1 MLSRGDGGSVDRGR
15 GSSDFRPPRLPGGVL
30 FTCAAVAFVSAVW
43 AALDPARGAFAVL
56 LAALAVLAAG
66 AAWLERDPGSVKDLT
81 LVATLGGL
89 AAAGRILFAPVPNVQ
104 PVTVIVAA
112 AGVALGPRRGFA
124 VGALAA
130 LASNFFLGQGPH
142 TPWQM
147 LSWGAC
153 GVAAGLARRFLT
165 RRVPFA
171 LFCFALGFAY
181 GVPMDLWHWYGFLRD
196 WPVTYVLGAGFA
208 FNVAHACG
216 NLVLALVA
224 GPELRRVLDRYD
236 RRLRT
241 EIAWA

>member
-1 MLSRGDGGSVDRGR
+1 MRRARLA
-15 GSSDFRPPRLPGGVL
+15 SSGAVFA
-30 FTCAAVAFVSAVW
+30 CAGVAFAAAVW
-43 AALDPARGAFAVL
+43 AALDPARGALGVL
-56 LAALAVLAAG
+56 LAAFAVLAAG
-66 AAWLERDPGSVKDLT
+66 AAWAERGEGSVKDLT

-89 AAAGRILFAPVPNVQ
+89 AAAGRVLFAPVPNVQ

-147 LSWGAC
+147 LAWGGC
-153 GVAAGLARRFLT
+153 GAAGGLARRFLR

-171 LFCFALGFAY
+171 VFSFALGFAY
-181 GVPMDLWHWYGFLRD
+181 GVPMDLWHWYGFLHD
-196 WPVTYVLGAGFA
+196 WPVTYVLGAGVA
-208 FNVAHACG
+208 FNVAHASG

-224 GPELRRVLDRYD
+224 GPELRRVLERYD